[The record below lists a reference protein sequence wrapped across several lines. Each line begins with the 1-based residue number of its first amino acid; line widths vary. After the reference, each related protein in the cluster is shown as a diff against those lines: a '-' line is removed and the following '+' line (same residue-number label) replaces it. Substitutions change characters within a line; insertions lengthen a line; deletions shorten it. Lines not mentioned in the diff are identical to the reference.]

1 MSNSQKAPS
10 VLGSHFTLSSR
21 ASYAASV
28 PIITSQ
34 NLLAPLEQQT
44 KSAVFRDISPPAAQ
58 RRERSVRHR
67 ITEKC
72 TYIKAYIS

>member
-21 ASYAASV
+21 ASHAASV

-34 NLLAPLEQQT
+34 TLLAPLEQT
-44 KSAVFRDISPPAAQ
+44 KSAVFRDISPQTQP
-58 RRERSVRHR
+58 RERSVRQR
-67 ITEKC
+67 VTEKC
-72 TYIKAYIS
+72 AKYKAYIS